1 MSACP
6 NYLTSEGSH
15 LSMKLTDRLR
25 AIFASRSSDRT
36 ELNRLRESYSTL
48 LAENA
53 CLIRKEAALRGENKV
68 LRVKY
73 SGIASK
79 PVIKL

>member
-1 MSACP
+1 MIDSPFKA
-6 NYLTSEGSH
+6 
-15 LSMKLTDRLR
+15 MIRR
-25 AIFASRSSDRT
+25 IFTRRSSDRT
-36 ELNRLRESYSTL
+36 ELNQLRESYSPL

-53 CLIRKEAALRGENKV
+53 GLIRKEAALRGENKA

-79 PVIKL
+79 PVSRR